1 MESTEIKTIVPITG
15 VAKFV
20 TLAAPEVHPE
30 FPEGGARYRIEF
42 NTPKGNPELKEL
54 LKAIQFVAKR
64 TWIGAQATQ
73 RMRSIQRT
81 ISEGIGDANG
91 TIGLLNGDA
100 YKPEYNQGTYVLRA
114 SARSN
119 QRPAYRRFDETTDAY
134 VICDNPP
141 APGDLVRVLVEV
153 WAMSKH
159 PRINLTI
166 KAAQVMKGGEAFMP
180 ITGGQTVTA
189 SMLEEELTEAA
200 PEVLSLFEGMRSA
213 GLAAIESGPLAPI
226 ETAPAVQG
234 QLAKAKAAAAPAAEA
249 KPKGRPKKAA
259 PAPEPAPVVY
269 EPEVVDES
277 AEGEDLDLFG
287 ESDETAPAAGDDD
300 LFAGL

>member
-1 MESTEIKTIVPITG
+1 MEPTEIKTLVPITG

-20 TLAAPEVHPE
+20 TLVAPEVHPE
-30 FPEGGARYRIEF
+30 FPDGGARYRIEF
-42 NTPKGNPELKEL
+42 NTPKGNPELQPL

-64 TWIGAQATQ
+64 TWVGAQATQ

-100 YKPEYNQGTYVLRA
+100 YKPEYNLGTYVLRA

-119 QRPAYRRFDETTDAY
+119 QRPAYRRWDEATGTY
-134 VICDNPP
+134 VICDRPP
-141 APGDLVRVLVEV
+141 EPGDLVRVLLEV
-153 WAMSKH
+153 WAMAKH

-180 ITGGQTVTA
+180 ITGGQNVTVD
-189 SMLEEELTEAA
+189 MLEEELTETA

-213 GLAAIESGPLAPI
+213 GLAAIEPGAPV
-226 ETAPAVQG
+226 ETPPAVAG

-259 PAPEPAPVVY
+259 APAPAPAVVY
-269 EPEVVDES
+269 EPEIVDDS
-277 AEGEDLDLFG
+277 GDGEDLDLLGDELATATG
-287 ESDETAPAAGDDD
+287 EDD